1 MNKRPLDTHWDT
13 LIKNA
18 TVYDGSGE
26 QPFIADVALKEKHI
40 AAVGTLEGTANVTI
54 HANHRALAPGFIDV
68 HTHDDF
74 AVLCCPDMDFKIQQ
88 GVTTE
93 IVGNCG
99 FGAAPFHAA
108 QPLRSLYPKANLFPF
123 DGYTGYVNALK
134 DTPPSINVAFLVGHG
149 TLRSFV
155 MGNANRKPS
164 SPELTQMCHLLQE
177 GLEAGA
183 LGFSSGLM
191 YEPGCYAHTEEL
203 VNLAREVKQYSGIYT
218 THLRNESDK
227 LLEAMQEALIIG
239 EKSGIAVQI
248 SHHKAAGS
256 KNWGLVKQSLQ
267 LLENARISG
276 LDVTADQYPYTR
288 SSTVLSSVM
297 RNKRLGK
304 NDSADLNAND
314 ILISSAPH
322 FPDCEG
328 KLLQSL
334 CNQWHLTPEDAAKKL
349 SEKGEVFVVLN
360 VMSEEDVR
368 MVMKHPTTMIGSDG
382 IPSDSGKPHPR
393 LYGTFPKI
401 LGHYVREQQL
411 LSLEEAIHKMTG
423 FPATTFKLKDRGFIR
438 EKYYADLVLFDQ
450 NRIADV
456 ATYNKPQQYPL
467 GIDYVFVNGEAV
479 VRNGQHTHC
488 RSGQVVC
495 RQKT

>member
-18 TVYDGSGE
+18 TVYDGSGK
-26 QPFIADVALKEKHI
+26 QPFIADIALKGKHI
-40 AAVGTLEGTANVTI
+40 AAVGKLEGTANVTI

-74 AVLCCPDMDFKIQQ
+74 AVLCCLDMDFKTMQ

-99 FGAAPFHAA
+99 FGAAPFNAA
-108 QPLRSLYPKANLFPF
+108 QPLRSLYPNMNLPPF
-123 DGYTGYVNALK
+123 DGYAGYVNLIK
-134 DTPPSINVAFLVGHG
+134 ETPPSINVAFLVGHG
-149 TLRSFV
+149 TLRNSV

-164 SPELTQMCHLLQE
+164 SHELTQMCYLLQE
-177 GLEAGA
+177 GLAAGA

-191 YEPGCYAHTEEL
+191 YEPGCYSLTEEL
-203 VNLAREVKQYSGIYT
+203 ITLAREVKRCSGIYT

-227 LLEAMQEALIIG
+227 LIEAINEALIIG
-239 EKSGIAVQI
+239 QESGIAVQI
-248 SHHKAAGS
+248 SHHKAAGY
-256 KNWGLVKQSLQ
+256 KNWGLVKLSLQ
-267 LLENARISG
+267 LLENARIAG

-288 SSTVLSSVM
+288 SSTLLSSVM
-297 RNKRLGK
+297 RNNRLGK
-304 NDSADLNAND
+304 DDSADLNAND

-322 FPDCEG
+322 FPECEG

-334 CNQWHLTPEDAAKKL
+334 CSQWEVKPEDAAKKL
-349 SEKGEVFVVLN
+349 LEKGEVFVVLN
-360 VMSEEDVR
+360 IMSEEDVR

-401 LGHYVREQQL
+401 LGHYVREQKL

-423 FPATTFKLKDRGFIR
+423 FPATQFKLKDRGFIR

-450 NRIADV
+450 NRIADI
-456 ATYNKPQQYPL
+456 ATYHEPRQYPL

-479 VRNGQHTHC
+479 VKNGQHMHC
-488 RSGQVVC
+488 RSGQIIC
-495 RQKT
+495 RQ